1 MYLSDIK
8 RDDRFEGYLIVR
20 SAEQRASANGKN
32 YLDMT
37 LADKSG
43 SINAKMWDG
52 TVQPPLAGSIVKV
65 RATGNEFNGRMQLRV
80 EKIRAAESRDQV
92 DMSALIPCA
101 PRDPNEMLGEVVR
114 AADHIADPDLRRI
127 TCELLDR
134 AGDKLLTFPAAKQM
148 HHAERSGLLH
158 HTTTMLR
165 AANAIMSVYP
175 QLNASLL
182 IAGVI
187 VHDLAKIDEMDAD
200 TLGLVSDYSVDGK
213 LIGHIVR
220 GVVNIQLAAEKTK
233 ANPGKALLLQHMVL
247 SHHGIPEYG
256 SPLAPKFPEAEVLN
270 TIDTL
275 DARLY
280 EMDEALSRA
289 RPSRPGGMTFG
300 EEMHALANPQCKVNT
315 IAEALPFYME
325 IIEYHAK
332 KGWGSASFATWVDSK
347 DGARAE
353 EMPKLKLTHAEELAR
368 LLGSQGLAVGVKPG
382 DLTGTYV
389 VTVNW

>member
-200 TLGLVSDYSVDGK
+200 TLGLVSGTDVEANYVQ
-213 LIGHIVR
+213 
-220 GVVNIQLAAEKTK
+220 IQLAAEKTK

-289 RPSRPGGMTFG
+289 IPGGFS
-300 EEMHALANPQCKVNT
+300 EKV
-315 IAEALPFYME
+315 
-325 IIEYHAK
+325 
-332 KGWGSASFATWVDSK
+332 WGLDNRQLYRIPE
-347 DGARAE
+347 DE
-353 EMPKLKLTHAEELAR
+353 
-368 LLGSQGLAVGVKPG
+368 VK
-382 DLTGTYV
+382 
-389 VTVNW
+389 

>member
-1 MYLSDIK
+1 MYLADIK

-80 EKIRAAESRDQV
+80 EKIRVAESRDAV
-92 DMSALIPCA
+92 DMSTLIPCA
-101 PRDPNEMLGEVVR
+101 PRDPKEMLDEVVR
-114 AADHIADPDLRRI
+114 AADHIADPDLRKI

-148 HHAERSGLLH
+148 HHAERGGLLH

-165 AANAIMSVYP
+165 AANAIMTVYP

-182 IAGVI
+182 TAGVI

-233 ANPGKALLLQHMVL
+233 ASPGKALLLQHMVL

-289 RPSRPGGMTFG
+289 IPGGFS
-300 EEMHALANPQCKVNT
+300 EKV
-315 IAEALPFYME
+315 
-325 IIEYHAK
+325 
-332 KGWGSASFATWVDSK
+332 WGLDNRQLYRIPEDEV
-347 DGARAE
+347 E
-353 EMPKLKLTHAEELAR
+353 
-368 LLGSQGLAVGVKPG
+368 
-382 DLTGTYV
+382 
-389 VTVNW
+389 

>member
-1 MYLSDIK
+1 MYLADIK

-80 EKIRAAESRDQV
+80 EKIRAAENRDPV

-101 PRDPNEMLGEVVR
+101 PRDPNEMLDEVVR

-148 HHAERSGLLH
+148 HHAERGGLLH

-165 AANAIMSVYP
+165 AANAIMTVYP

-182 IAGVI
+182 TAGVI

-233 ANPGKALLLQHMVL
+233 ASPGKALLLQHMVL

-289 RPSRPGGMTFG
+289 IPGGFS
-300 EEMHALANPQCKVNT
+300 EKV
-315 IAEALPFYME
+315 
-325 IIEYHAK
+325 
-332 KGWGSASFATWVDSK
+332 WGLDNRQLYRIPEDEV
-347 DGARAE
+347 E
-353 EMPKLKLTHAEELAR
+353 
-368 LLGSQGLAVGVKPG
+368 
-382 DLTGTYV
+382 
-389 VTVNW
+389 

>member
-1 MYLSDIK
+1 MYLADIK

-148 HHAERSGLLH
+148 HHAERGGLLH

-165 AANAIMSVYP
+165 AANAIMTVYP

-182 IAGVI
+182 TAGVI

-233 ANPGKALLLQHMVL
+233 ASPGKALLLQHMVL

-289 RPSRPGGMTFG
+289 IPGGFS
-300 EEMHALANPQCKVNT
+300 EKV
-315 IAEALPFYME
+315 
-325 IIEYHAK
+325 
-332 KGWGSASFATWVDSK
+332 WGLDNRQLYRIPE
-347 DGARAE
+347 DE
-353 EMPKLKLTHAEELAR
+353 
-368 LLGSQGLAVGVKPG
+368 VK
-382 DLTGTYV
+382 
-389 VTVNW
+389 

>member
-1 MYLSDIK
+1 MYLAEIK

-80 EKIRAAESRDQV
+80 EKIRAAESRDAV
-92 DMSALIPCA
+92 DMSTLIPCA
-101 PRDPNEMLGEVVR
+101 PRDPREMREEIIR
-114 AADHIADPDLRRI
+114 AADHIADKDLRLI

-148 HHAERSGLLH
+148 HHAERGGLLH

-165 AANAIMSVYP
+165 AANAIMTVYP

-182 IAGVI
+182 TAGVI

-220 GVVNIQLAAEKTK
+220 GAVNIQLAAEKTK
-233 ANPGKALLLQHMVL
+233 ASPAKALLLQHMVL
-247 SHHGIPEYG
+247 SHHGIPDYG
-256 SPLAPKFPEAEVLN
+256 SPIAPKFPEAEVLN

-275 DARLY
+275 DARLF

-289 RPSRPGGMTFG
+289 MPGGFS
-300 EEMHALANPQCKVNT
+300 EKV
-315 IAEALPFYME
+315 
-325 IIEYHAK
+325 
-332 KGWGSASFATWVDSK
+332 WGLDNRQLYRIPEDEVE
-347 DGARAE
+347 R
-353 EMPKLKLTHAEELAR
+353 
-368 LLGSQGLAVGVKPG
+368 
-382 DLTGTYV
+382 
-389 VTVNW
+389 

>member
-1 MYLSDIK
+1 MYLADIK

-80 EKIRAAESRDQV
+80 EKIRVAESRDQV

-289 RPSRPGGMTFG
+289 IPGGFS
-300 EEMHALANPQCKVNT
+300 EKV
-315 IAEALPFYME
+315 
-325 IIEYHAK
+325 
-332 KGWGSASFATWVDSK
+332 WGLDNRQLYRIPE
-347 DGARAE
+347 DE
-353 EMPKLKLTHAEELAR
+353 
-368 LLGSQGLAVGVKPG
+368 VK
-382 DLTGTYV
+382 
-389 VTVNW
+389 

>member
-148 HHAERSGLLH
+148 HHSERSGLLH

-289 RPSRPGGMTFG
+289 IPGGFS
-300 EEMHALANPQCKVNT
+300 EKV
-315 IAEALPFYME
+315 
-325 IIEYHAK
+325 
-332 KGWGSASFATWVDSK
+332 WGLDNRQLYRIPE
-347 DGARAE
+347 DE
-353 EMPKLKLTHAEELAR
+353 
-368 LLGSQGLAVGVKPG
+368 VK
-382 DLTGTYV
+382 
-389 VTVNW
+389 

>member
-1 MYLSDIK
+1 MYLADIK

-32 YLDMT
+32 DLDMT

-80 EKIRAAESRDQV
+80 EKIRAAESRDAV
-92 DMSALIPCA
+92 DMSTLIPCA
-101 PRDPNEMLGEVVR
+101 PRDPKEMLDEVVR
-114 AADHIADPDLRRI
+114 AADHIADPDLRKI
-127 TCELLDR
+127 TCELPDR

-148 HHAERSGLLH
+148 HHAERGGLLH

-165 AANAIMSVYP
+165 AANAIMTVYP

-182 IAGVI
+182 TAGVI

-233 ANPGKALLLQHMVL
+233 ASPGKALLLQHMVL

-280 EMDEALSRA
+280 EMNEALSRA
-289 RPSRPGGMTFG
+289 IPGGFS
-300 EEMHALANPQCKVNT
+300 EKV
-315 IAEALPFYME
+315 
-325 IIEYHAK
+325 
-332 KGWGSASFATWVDSK
+332 WGLDNRQLYRIPEDEV
-347 DGARAE
+347 E
-353 EMPKLKLTHAEELAR
+353 
-368 LLGSQGLAVGVKPG
+368 
-382 DLTGTYV
+382 
-389 VTVNW
+389 

>member
-280 EMDEALSRA
+280 ETVSYTHL
-289 RPSRPGGMTFG
+289 T
-300 EEMHALANPQCKVNT
+300 
-315 IAEALPFYME
+315 LP
-325 IIEYHAK
+325 
-332 KGWGSASFATWVDSK
+332 T
-347 DGARAE
+347 
-353 EMPKLKLTHAEELAR
+353 
-368 LLGSQGLAVGVKPG
+368 
-382 DLTGTYV
+382 
-389 VTVNW
+389 N

>member
-1 MYLSDIK
+1 
-8 RDDRFEGYLIVR
+8 
-20 SAEQRASANGKN
+20 
-32 YLDMT
+32 MT

-80 EKIRAAESRDQV
+80 EKIRAAESRDAV
-92 DMSALIPCA
+92 DMSTLIPCA
-101 PRDPNEMLGEVVR
+101 PRDPKEMLDEVVR
-114 AADHIADPDLRRI
+114 AADHIADPDLRKI

-148 HHAERSGLLH
+148 HPAERGGLLH

-165 AANAIMSVYP
+165 AANAIMTVYP

-182 IAGVI
+182 TAGVI

-233 ANPGKALLLQHMVL
+233 ASPGKALLLQHMVL

-289 RPSRPGGMTFG
+289 IPGGFS
-300 EEMHALANPQCKVNT
+300 EKV
-315 IAEALPFYME
+315 
-325 IIEYHAK
+325 
-332 KGWGSASFATWVDSK
+332 WGLDNRQLYRIPEDEV
-347 DGARAE
+347 E
-353 EMPKLKLTHAEELAR
+353 
-368 LLGSQGLAVGVKPG
+368 
-382 DLTGTYV
+382 
-389 VTVNW
+389 

>member
-1 MYLSDIK
+1 
-8 RDDRFEGYLIVR
+8 
-20 SAEQRASANGKN
+20 
-32 YLDMT
+32 MT

-80 EKIRAAESRDQV
+80 EKIRAAESRDAV
-92 DMSALIPCA
+92 DMSTLIPCA
-101 PRDPNEMLGEVVR
+101 PRDPKEMLDEVVR
-114 AADHIADPDLRRI
+114 AADHIADPDLRKI

-148 HHAERSGLLH
+148 HHAERGGLLH

-165 AANAIMSVYP
+165 AANAIMTVYP

-182 IAGVI
+182 TAGVI

-233 ANPGKALLLQHMVL
+233 ASPGKALLLQHMVL

-289 RPSRPGGMTFG
+289 IPGGFS
-300 EEMHALANPQCKVNT
+300 EKV
-315 IAEALPFYME
+315 
-325 IIEYHAK
+325 
-332 KGWGSASFATWVDSK
+332 WGLDNRQLYRIPEDEV
-347 DGARAE
+347 E
-353 EMPKLKLTHAEELAR
+353 
-368 LLGSQGLAVGVKPG
+368 
-382 DLTGTYV
+382 
-389 VTVNW
+389 

>member
-80 EKIRAAESRDQV
+80 EKIRAAENRDPV

-127 TCELLDR
+127 TCELLGR

-289 RPSRPGGMTFG
+289 IPGGFS
-300 EEMHALANPQCKVNT
+300 EKV
-315 IAEALPFYME
+315 
-325 IIEYHAK
+325 
-332 KGWGSASFATWVDSK
+332 WGLDNRQLYRIPE
-347 DGARAE
+347 DE
-353 EMPKLKLTHAEELAR
+353 
-368 LLGSQGLAVGVKPG
+368 VK
-382 DLTGTYV
+382 
-389 VTVNW
+389 

>member
-1 MYLSDIK
+1 MYLAEIK

-37 LADKSG
+37 LADKTG

-80 EKIRAAESRDQV
+80 ERIRAAESRDAV
-92 DMSALIPCA
+92 DMSTLIPCA
-101 PRDPNEMLGEVVR
+101 PRDPREMREEIIR
-114 AADHIADPDLRRI
+114 AADHIADKDLRLI

-134 AGDKLLTFPAAKQM
+134 AGDQLLTFPAAKQM

-158 HTTTMLR
+158 HMTTMLR
-165 AANAIMSVYP
+165 TANAIMSVYP
-175 QLNASLL
+175 QLNPSLL
-182 IAGVI
+182 TAGVI

-213 LIGHIVR
+213 LLGHIVR

-233 ANPGKALLLQHMVL
+233 ASPAKALLLQHMVL
-247 SHHGIPEYG
+247 SHHGIPDYG
-256 SPLAPKFPEAEVLN
+256 SPIAPKFPEAEVLN

-275 DARLY
+275 DARLF

-289 RPSRPGGMTFG
+289 MPGGFS
-300 EEMHALANPQCKVNT
+300 EKV
-315 IAEALPFYME
+315 
-325 IIEYHAK
+325 
-332 KGWGSASFATWVDSK
+332 WGLDNRQLYRIPEDEVE
-347 DGARAE
+347 R
-353 EMPKLKLTHAEELAR
+353 
-368 LLGSQGLAVGVKPG
+368 
-382 DLTGTYV
+382 
-389 VTVNW
+389 

>member
-80 EKIRAAESRDQV
+80 EKIRAAENRDQV

-289 RPSRPGGMTFG
+289 IPGGFS
-300 EEMHALANPQCKVNT
+300 EKVWGLDNRQLYR
-315 IAEALPFYME
+315 IPEDEVKYR
-325 IIEYHAK
+325 
-332 KGWGSASFATWVDSK
+332 GNDGGSAPDP
-347 DGARAE
+347 ARNLRFLDFPLFIAS
-353 EMPKLKLTHAEELAR
+353 R
-368 LLGSQGLAVGVKPG
+368 
-382 DLTGTYV
+382 
-389 VTVNW
+389 

>member
-1 MYLSDIK
+1 
-8 RDDRFEGYLIVR
+8 
-20 SAEQRASANGKN
+20 
-32 YLDMT
+32 MT

-80 EKIRAAESRDQV
+80 EKIRAAESRDPV

-289 RPSRPGGMTFG
+289 IPGGFS
-300 EEMHALANPQCKVNT
+300 EKV
-315 IAEALPFYME
+315 
-325 IIEYHAK
+325 
-332 KGWGSASFATWVDSK
+332 WGLDNRQLYRIPE
-347 DGARAE
+347 DE
-353 EMPKLKLTHAEELAR
+353 
-368 LLGSQGLAVGVKPG
+368 VK
-382 DLTGTYV
+382 
-389 VTVNW
+389 

>member
-1 MYLSDIK
+1 MLLADIK

-20 SAEQRASANGKN
+20 AAEQRAAASGKN

-80 EKIRAAESRDQV
+80 EKIRAAESRDAV
-92 DMSALIPCA
+92 DMSTLIPCA
-101 PRDPNEMLGEVVR
+101 PRDPKEMLDEVVR
-114 AADHIADPDLRRI
+114 AADHIADPDLRKI

-148 HHAERSGLLH
+148 HHAERGGLLH

-165 AANAIMSVYP
+165 AANAIMTVYP

-182 IAGVI
+182 TAGVI

-233 ANPGKALLLQHMVL
+233 ASPGKALLLQHMVL

-289 RPSRPGGMTFG
+289 IPGGFS
-300 EEMHALANPQCKVNT
+300 EKV
-315 IAEALPFYME
+315 
-325 IIEYHAK
+325 
-332 KGWGSASFATWVDSK
+332 WGLDNRQLYRIPEDEV
-347 DGARAE
+347 E
-353 EMPKLKLTHAEELAR
+353 
-368 LLGSQGLAVGVKPG
+368 
-382 DLTGTYV
+382 
-389 VTVNW
+389 

>member
-134 AGDKLLTFPAAKQM
+134 SGDKLLTFPAAKQM

-289 RPSRPGGMTFG
+289 IPGGFS
-300 EEMHALANPQCKVNT
+300 EKV
-315 IAEALPFYME
+315 
-325 IIEYHAK
+325 
-332 KGWGSASFATWVDSK
+332 WGLDNRQLYRIPE
-347 DGARAE
+347 DE
-353 EMPKLKLTHAEELAR
+353 
-368 LLGSQGLAVGVKPG
+368 VK
-382 DLTGTYV
+382 
-389 VTVNW
+389 

>member
-1 MYLSDIK
+1 MYLAEIK

-37 LADKSG
+37 LADKTG

-80 EKIRAAESRDQV
+80 EKIRAAESRDAV
-92 DMSALIPCA
+92 DMSTLIPCA
-101 PRDPNEMLGEVVR
+101 PRDPREMREEIIR
-114 AADHIADPDLRRI
+114 AADHIADKDLRLI

-134 AGDKLLTFPAAKQM
+134 AGDQLLTFPAAKQM

-158 HTTTMLR
+158 HMTTMLR

-175 QLNASLL
+175 QLNPSLL
-182 IAGVI
+182 TAGVI

-280 EMDEALSRA
+280 EMNEALSRA
-289 RPSRPGGMTFG
+289 IPGGFS
-300 EEMHALANPQCKVNT
+300 EKV
-315 IAEALPFYME
+315 
-325 IIEYHAK
+325 
-332 KGWGSASFATWVDSK
+332 WGLDNRQLYRIPE
-347 DGARAE
+347 DE
-353 EMPKLKLTHAEELAR
+353 
-368 LLGSQGLAVGVKPG
+368 VK
-382 DLTGTYV
+382 
-389 VTVNW
+389 

>member
-80 EKIRAAESRDQV
+80 EKIRAAENRDPV

-233 ANPGKALLLQHMVL
+233 ASPGKALLLQHMVL

-280 EMDEALSRA
+280 EMNEALSRA
-289 RPSRPGGMTFG
+289 IPGGFS
-300 EEMHALANPQCKVNT
+300 EKV
-315 IAEALPFYME
+315 
-325 IIEYHAK
+325 
-332 KGWGSASFATWVDSK
+332 WGLDNRQLYRIPEDEV
-347 DGARAE
+347 E
-353 EMPKLKLTHAEELAR
+353 
-368 LLGSQGLAVGVKPG
+368 
-382 DLTGTYV
+382 
-389 VTVNW
+389 

>member
-1 MYLSDIK
+1 MYLAEIK

-37 LADKSG
+37 LADKTG

-80 EKIRAAESRDQV
+80 EKIRAAESRDAV
-92 DMSALIPCA
+92 DMSTLIPCA
-101 PRDPNEMLGEVVR
+101 PRDPREMREEIIR
-114 AADHIADPDLRRI
+114 AADHIADKDLRLI

-134 AGDKLLTFPAAKQM
+134 AGDQLLTFPAAKQM

-158 HTTTMLR
+158 HMTTMLR
-165 AANAIMSVYP
+165 TANAIMSVYP
-175 QLNASLL
+175 QLNPSLL
-182 IAGVI
+182 TAGVI

-233 ANPGKALLLQHMVL
+233 ASPAKALLLQHMVL
-247 SHHGIPEYG
+247 SHHGIPDYG
-256 SPLAPKFPEAEVLN
+256 SPIAPKFPEAEVLN

-275 DARLY
+275 DARLF

-289 RPSRPGGMTFG
+289 MPGGFS
-300 EEMHALANPQCKVNT
+300 EKV
-315 IAEALPFYME
+315 
-325 IIEYHAK
+325 
-332 KGWGSASFATWVDSK
+332 WGLDNRQLYRIPEDEVE
-347 DGARAE
+347 R
-353 EMPKLKLTHAEELAR
+353 
-368 LLGSQGLAVGVKPG
+368 
-382 DLTGTYV
+382 
-389 VTVNW
+389 

>member
-1 MYLSDIK
+1 MYLAEIK

-37 LADKSG
+37 LADKTG

-80 EKIRAAESRDQV
+80 EKIRAAESRDAV
-92 DMSALIPCA
+92 DMSTLIPCA
-101 PRDPNEMLGEVVR
+101 PRDPREMREEIIR
-114 AADHIADPDLRRI
+114 AADHIADKDLRLI

-158 HTTTMLR
+158 HMTTMLR

-175 QLNASLL
+175 QLNPSLL
-182 IAGVI
+182 TAGVI

-213 LIGHIVR
+213 LLGHIVR

-233 ANPGKALLLQHMVL
+233 ASPVKALLLQHMVL
-247 SHHGIPEYG
+247 SHHGIPDYG
-256 SPLAPKFPEAEVLN
+256 SPIAPKFPEAEVLN

-275 DARLY
+275 DARLF

-289 RPSRPGGMTFG
+289 MPGGFS
-300 EEMHALANPQCKVNT
+300 EKV
-315 IAEALPFYME
+315 
-325 IIEYHAK
+325 
-332 KGWGSASFATWVDSK
+332 WGLDNRQLYRIPEDEVE
-347 DGARAE
+347 R
-353 EMPKLKLTHAEELAR
+353 
-368 LLGSQGLAVGVKPG
+368 
-382 DLTGTYV
+382 
-389 VTVNW
+389 

>member
-213 LIGHIVR
+213 LIGHIELLEDPRYKTNDLRCKNYIPDLQDLIRGWVR
-220 GVVNIQLAAEKTK
+220 QYTKKELEAMMDEVAIPCGPVLNMKEAIEHPHIKAREMLVHTPTPHPLLGDMPVQGVVAKLSKT
-233 ANPGKALLLQHMVL
+233 
-247 SHHGIPEYG
+247 
-256 SPLAPKFPEAEVLN
+256 
-270 TIDTL
+270 
-275 DARLY
+275 
-280 EMDEALSRA
+280 
-289 RPSRPGGMTFG
+289 PGGVYTPAPTLGQHNREVFG
-300 EEMHALANPQCKVNT
+300 LTPEQEAAL
-315 IAEALPFYME
+315 
-325 IIEYHAK
+325 
-332 KGWGSASFATWVDSK
+332 
-347 DGARAE
+347 RAE
-353 EMPKLKLTHAEELAR
+353 
-368 LLGSQGLAVGVKPG
+368 GVI
-382 DLTGTYV
+382 
-389 VTVNW
+389 